1 MASNIKRFSVK
12 NSSGTARAVEQPSLA
27 TIAERA
33 GVSVS
38 TVSRVLNGHDERFG
52 KETVER
58 VRRLISEFGYRPHRS
73 GRALRTRQSSIVA
86 ALTSDPSNAYFA
98 AIAQSI
104 ESALRADDHVMILS
118 NTMGD
123 PTRQD
128 ESLMEMRS
136 YLVRGMILFGAVPS
150 EGLQRFLD
158 ENEPLVFIIR
168 PCPLDVE
175 APLVGVDNLQAG
187 QDVAAY
193 FLARAFD
200 PCAAICGV
208 RGSRASEMR
217 LMGFREGMANG
228 GRVVATTEEGIDY
241 PLLESGYRQAAV
253 LLDRKPRPKA
263 IFCMTDMLAY
273 GAFRRCYELGL
284 RVPDDVVLFGFDDNP
299 LNEWVAPWL
308 STVRTPYDQ
317 FGPAV
322 RTVFER
328 LWSGESRDPPRITL
342 PYELVIRPG

>member
-1 MASNIKRFSVK
+1 MASNKHFSVTHG
-12 NSSGTARAVEQPSLA
+12 SGVARAVEQPSLA

-38 TVSRVLNGHDERFG
+38 TVSRVLNGHSERFG
-52 KETVER
+52 KDTVKR
-58 VRRLISEFGYRPHRS
+58 VRQLISELGYQPHRS
-73 GRALRTRQSSIVA
+73 GRALRTRQTSIVA
-86 ALTSDPSNAYFA
+86 ALTSDPSNAYYS

-118 NTMGD
+118 NTMGE

-128 ESLMEMRS
+128 ECLMEMRS

-150 EGLQRFLD
+150 EGLRRFLD

-175 APLVGVDNLQAG
+175 APLVGIDNLQAG

-193 FLARAFD
+193 FLARGFD
-200 PCAAICGV
+200 PCGAIGGV
-208 RGSRASEMR
+208 RGSQASEMR
-217 LMGFREGMANG
+217 LIGFRERMTEAGQI
-228 GRVVATTEEGIDY
+228 VSTTEDGIDF
-241 PLLESGYRQAAV
+241 PLLESGYRQATV
-253 LLDRKPRPKA
+253 LLGREPRPKA
-263 IFCMTDMLAY
+263 IFCITDMHAY

-322 RTVFER
+322 RTVLER
-328 LWSGESRDPPRITL
+328 LWSGESRELPRIIL
-342 PYELVIRPG
+342 PYELMIRPG